1 MSSGEDRRP
10 LLLGA
15 ADVATVFDLDTGL
28 ASQREAF
35 SRLGRGIPLAGADKR
50 TFNLVERAALSVG
63 IAVACVLIRVT
74 EGGREPYDE
83 W

>member
-1 MSSGEDRRP
+1 MTISSRP
-10 LLLGA
+10 C
-15 ADVATVFDLDTGL
+15 L
-28 ASQREAF
+28 AR
-35 SRLGRGIPLAGADKR
+35 RGIPIAGADKPA
-50 TFNLVERAALSVG
+50 FNLVERAALSVG

>member
-35 SRLGRGIPLAGADKR
+35 SRLGRGEADQPARLVLPVSRDNSLAFCYAP
-50 TFNLVERAALSVG
+50 VWPP
-63 IAVACVLIRVT
+63 AVAR
-74 EGGREPYDE
+74 
-83 W
+83 